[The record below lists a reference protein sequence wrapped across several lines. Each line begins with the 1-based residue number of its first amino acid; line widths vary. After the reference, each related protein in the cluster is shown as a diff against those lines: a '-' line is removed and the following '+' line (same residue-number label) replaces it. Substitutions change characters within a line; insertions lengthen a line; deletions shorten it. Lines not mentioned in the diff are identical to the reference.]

1 MSERFPSP
9 SERRGW
15 HLRAASS
22 PEKPVAL
29 GAHSARAMLALLA
42 EGGHIEA
49 HDALAAAL
57 AGGNVDA
64 IRVQM
69 DRARAVLPP
78 QPSSRE
84 QREAELAAAVERVR
98 EEACVAAV
106 VERRVAPQPS
116 PVEIR
121 ARLAAALESGVPDDL
136 RADIERT
143 HGALVAAIEAR
154 RVPLANAI
162 SRHGRAL
169 LERVSAALPAEC
181 A

>member
-1 MSERFPSP
+1 MSERLPSP
-9 SERRGW
+9 RDRRGW
-15 HLRAASS
+15 HLRTASS

-29 GAHSARAMLALLA
+29 GAHSARAMLGLLA
-42 EGGHIEA
+42 EHGHIEA

-69 DRARAVLPP
+69 DRARVLVPTM
-78 QPSSRE
+78 SSRE

-106 VERRVAPQPS
+106 VERRVAPPPS
-116 PVEIR
+116 PAEIR
-121 ARLAAALESGVPDDL
+121 SRLAAALESGVLDDAQ
-136 RADIERT
+136 RADLERA
-143 HGALVAAIEAR
+143 HDALVAAIEQR
-154 RVPLANAI
+154 RVSDAHVHAQ
-162 SRHGRAL
+162 RARAL
-169 LERVSAALPAEC
+169 LARVVDAMPEC

>member
-69 DRARAVLPP
+69 DRARVLVPTM
-78 QPSSRE
+78 SSRE

-106 VERRVAPQPS
+106 VERRVAPPPS
-116 PVEIR
+116 PAEIR
-121 ARLAAALESGVPDDL
+121 SRLAAALESGVLDDAQ
-136 RADIERT
+136 RADLERA
-143 HGALVAAIEAR
+143 HDALVAAIEQR
-154 RVPLANAI
+154 RVSDAHVHAQ
-162 SRHGRAL
+162 RARAL
-169 LERVSAALPAEC
+169 LARVVDAMPEC